1 MSMIKGVITG
11 DLVNSTNIAAEWRQA
26 VVGALYKCAADF
38 SPLTPINIEMYR
50 GDSFQVVVGNPEY
63 ALTVAVAFRAKLR
76 ASTPEKKEMWDAR
89 VSVGIGDVS
98 FESDNIVT
106 SDGEVQGHAD
116 LQDGRCTVVLLPR
129 CAAETYGLRDD
140 ACEGAGDSFRARGAG
155 ERVVFNCVEKIESIF
170 EMKIYF

>member
-76 ASTPEKKEMWDAR
+76 ASTPEKK
-89 VSVGIGDVS
+89 
-98 FESDNIVT
+98 
-106 SDGEVQGHAD
+106 
-116 LQDGRCTVVLLPR
+116 
-129 CAAETYGLRDD
+129 
-140 ACEGAGDSFRARGAG
+140 
-155 ERVVFNCVEKIESIF
+155 
-170 EMKIYF
+170 